1 MLGSVVFMWPLNN
14 QSPRPPDSKQVGFA
28 KELIDF
34 RDETTLLETLIFK
47 MSFQVL
53 FDWAPVKRL
62 LTFIGARTVTNWDVV
77 EYCKLNIIVE
87 LYDAYI
93 SASAFAGKLHFQ
105 WDLMELQRWN
115 TQRFF
120 DAIVKVFPF
129 SHPWCVGIWFPLTD
143 LVSQGFG
150 LHCPGFPACV
160 AHWTWSSCEKPLRG
174 QSCWDW
180 ETGWIYNYMLG
191 YYGSDCTYLCLIII
205 QCSFIMFYHADRIQ
219 PKLVEL
225 VSEVIC
231 HSNWWLS
238 NQSCDHVIQRPF
250 DEILVFASLDKGHAN
265 CEPYRWA
272 CVTRFSTCISSWKM
286 NCMWANEHPWSHDFA
301 GSHVLAITSCS
312 PIPEP
317 ILPLSQECN
326 QFGAQDDRQEGSPP
340 GSNLA

>member
-205 QCSFIMFYHADRIQ
+205 QCSFIMFYQACWTCQRSHLPLQ
-219 PKLVEL
+219 LVVVKPKLRPRHTTSIWRNPCFRQSWQGACQLWAISLSLCHKILHMHIILENEL
-225 VSEVIC
+225 HVSQRAPMVTWFCRI
-231 HSNWWLS
+231 
-238 NQSCDHVIQRPF
+238 SC
-250 DEILVFASLDKGHAN
+250 LGHHLLFTHPGTNSAALAGMQPIW
-265 CEPYRWA
+265 CARRS
-272 CVTRFSTCISSWKM
+272 TRRV
-286 NCMWANEHPWSHDFA
+286 AA
-301 GSHVLAITSCS
+301 G
-312 PIPEP
+312 
-317 ILPLSQECN
+317 
-326 QFGAQDDRQEGSPP
+326 
-340 GSNLA
+340 